1 MLPQLFGEI
10 KRLNINFFFSCR
22 SIDHKIT
29 VKKKQIPTS
38 CRAIPGCIWQRLQGQ
53 ERALRPCPWPG
64 QHPRAA
70 GCPGFLSGWRC
81 HREGPASPGLP
92 ARLWSKGQAPGS
104 REKGSVSSETPG
116 CCAKGALMGGGRR
129 ALVVPSLSR
138 AFLLCPRGPS
148 SWLEARANPCLT
160 QRRGPI
166 ASVFKMGKTQTWGSR
181 RKH

>member
-81 HREGPASPGLP
+81 HRGGPASPGLP

-116 CCAKGALMGGGRR
+116 CCAKGALVGGGEELSWSPAFPGPFSCAPE
-129 ALVVPSLSR
+129 ALPAGWKPEQIHV
-138 AFLLCPRGPS
+138 
-148 SWLEARANPCLT
+148 
-160 QRRGPI
+160 
-166 ASVFKMGKTQTWGSR
+166 
-181 RKH
+181 